1 MATSFAQTEIE
12 AFLEQQTQQYQQHLT
27 TRNKTIKTLRHQNNI
42 KAYRTIPKLYLP
54 PKTPELIIQ
63 DTTLSRQFDQ
73 QYESLFFDNLD
84 KVITQNTITLE
95 LENARLR
102 HIIQQT
108 EKHLTTVTA
117 PTNVIT
123 QLHCNFLTRNNIT
136 DHDILPELQRTL
148 HNDCATAE
156 LVSTPTD
163 DATTST
169 ITNPSTIQQTQLSK
183 HRQRRKS
190 SHHHPKGNKQHKP
203 NRFLAKRPPNETVT

>member
-1 MATSFAQTEIE
+1 MATSSVQTGIE
-12 AFLEQQTQQYQQHLT
+12 SFLQRQTQQYQQHLT
-27 TRNKTIKTLRHQNNI
+27 TRNKTIKTIRYQNNI
-42 KAYRTIPKLYLP
+42 KTYRTIPKQYLP
-54 PKTPELIIQ
+54 LQTPELIIQ

-102 HIIQQT
+102 DIIQQT

-117 PTNVIT
+117 PTDVIT
-123 QLHCNFLTRNNIT
+123 QLHRNFLTRNNIT
-136 DHDILPELQRTL
+136 NH
-148 HNDCATAE
+148 
-156 LVSTPTD
+156 D
-163 DATTST
+163 DATTSA

-183 HRQRRKS
+183 HTRRKRS
-190 SHHHPKGNKQHKP
+190 IHHHPKGNKQHKP